1 MTTTVTEAPERPQLT
16 EAQLRERIRKM
27 TPEQRK
33 KLASLSVP
41 RMVDPYFIHI
51 PHPKQQ
57 LYLSLM
63 NREVMYGGAAGGGKS
78 DSLLMSAAQF
88 VDVPGYSA
96 LILRRTWP
104 DLNAPGAILDRAR
117 SWWGGLDVRM
127 KDGGRIFEFPSGA
140 RIQFGY
146 IQHDADKYKF
156 QSAEYQFVGFDELT
170 QFQEAIYTYL
180 FSRVRRPQVSC
191 LNCQTAVRRGP
202 DGAWHHSKRGQ
213 KCPNGIFPDPK
224 VIDQYPPAENSG
236 ISVFNVPLRMRSA
249 TNPGGVGHDWVRRRF
264 VDPKTREKSSIFVPA
279 SLRDNPSLDQDS
291 YIENLQHLSPADR
304 MRLLEG
310 DWEVAEKGDIFDP
323 AWFNFIDDGQFS
335 GRTVRY
341 WDKAA
346 TEAGGDWTV
355 GTLVTLTDEGR
366 WIIRDVVRGQWS
378 SLNVQ
383 KVIHQTAI
391 RDGRDVPV
399 LMEQEPGSAGKDVID
414 HYARRV
420 LVGFRFKGIRSSGS
434 KAERAAPLAS
444 AAEAGNVFVVKGQW
458 NRDWQNEFALFP
470 LGAHDDMVDSA
481 AGAANYLALG
491 RRNRVIV

>member
-1 MTTTVTEAPERPQLT
+1 MTDVMDGAMT
-16 EAQLRERIRKM
+16 EAQLRERVRKM
-27 TPEQRK
+27 TPEQRR
-33 KLASLSVP
+33 KLAQLSVP
-41 RMVDPYFIHI
+41 RIVDPYFVHI

-57 LYLSLM
+57 LFLSLM

-146 IQHDADKYKF
+146 IQHEADKYKF

-170 QFQEAIYTYL
+170 QFPENVYTYL

-202 DGAWHHSKRGQ
+202 DNKWYHSNRGQ
-213 KCPNGIFPDPK
+213 KCPGGIFPDPK
-224 VIDQYPPAENSG
+224 VIEQYPPAVGSG

-264 VDPKTREKSSIFVPA
+264 VDKKTRETSSIFIPA
-279 SLRDNPSLDQDS
+279 SLRDNPSLDQES

-310 DWEVAEKGDIFDP
+310 DWDVFEAGDVFDP
-323 AWFNFIDDGQFS
+323 AWFKIVQDTSNVTGD
-335 GRTVRY
+335 TVRF
-341 WDKAA
+341 WDRAA
-346 TEAGGDWTV
+346 TANGGDYTV
-355 GTLVTLTDEGR
+355 GVLMTMTKDGSYY
-366 WIIRDVVRGQWS
+366 IKDVVRGQWS
-378 SLNVQ
+378 SRENERIIASTAARDGVNVQ
-383 KVIHQTAI
+383 I
-391 RDGRDVPV
+391 R
-399 LMEQEPGSAGKDVID
+399 MEQEPGSSGKDVID
-414 HYARRV
+414 HYTRNILRGYA
-420 LVGFRFKGIRSSGS
+420 FRPVRPTGDKVV
-434 KAERAAPLAS
+434 RASPFAS
-444 AAEAGNVFVVKGQW
+444 ACEAGNVFVQAAQW
-458 NRDWQNEFALFP
+458 TKSYVDEFALFP
-470 LGAHDDMVDSA
+470 IGKNDDQVDATSGAFS
-481 AGAANYLALG
+481 YLTLG
-491 RRNRVIV
+491 RRTRVLV

>member
-1 MTTTVTEAPERPQLT
+1 MTDVMDGAMT
-16 EAQLRERIRKM
+16 EAQLRERVRKM
-27 TPEQRK
+27 TPEQRR
-33 KLASLSVP
+33 KLAQLSVP
-41 RMVDPYFIHI
+41 RIVDPYFVHI

-57 LYLSLM
+57 LFLSLM

-146 IQHDADKYKF
+146 IQHEADKYKF

-170 QFQEAIYTYL
+170 QFPENVYTYL

-202 DGAWHHSKRGQ
+202 DNKWYHSNRGQ
-213 KCPNGIFPDPK
+213 KCPGGIFPDPK
-224 VIDQYPPAENSG
+224 VIEQYPPAVGSG
-236 ISVFNVPLRMRSA
+236 TSVFNVPLRMRSA

-264 VDPKTREKSSIFVPA
+264 VDRKTRETSSIFVPA
-279 SLRDNPSLDQDS
+279 SLRDNPSLDQES

-310 DWEVAEKGDIFDP
+310 DWEVAEAGDIFDP
-323 AWFNFIDDGQFS
+323 AWFKYIEDANFG

-346 TEAGGDWTV
+346 TANGGDYTV
-355 GTLVTLTDEGR
+355 GTLVTLTDDGR

-378 SLNVQ
+378 SLQVQNV
-383 KVIHQTAI
+383 IARTATQ
-391 RDGRDVPV
+391 DGVAVPI

-414 HYARRV
+414 HYSRKV
-420 LVGFRFKGIRSSGS
+420 LTGFAFRGIRSSGS

-444 AAEAGNVFVVKGQW
+444 AAEAGNVYVVKGRW
-458 NRDWQNEFALFP
+458 NQDWANEFAQFP
-470 LGAHDDMVDSA
+470 LGQHDDMVDSA
-481 AGAANYLALG
+481 SGAANYLAFA
-491 RRNRVIV
+491 RRTRVLV